1 MPTLA
6 RFDPKHD
13 IGIWLPLA
21 LADIYSIL
29 LLNAGAKEVPETSE
43 IVNSWHLDNLS
54 LALAMPTT
62 KPHKQGGQ
70 YGGALAA
77 MFASELK

>member
-1 MPTLA
+1 
-6 RFDPKHD
+6 
-13 IGIWLPLA
+13 
-21 LADIYSIL
+21 L
-29 LLNAGAKEVPETSE
+29 LLNAGIKQVPETSE

-54 LALAMPTT
+54 LALAVPTT

-77 MFASELK
+77 IFASELK